1 MKNLFLC
8 LPFILAGCATPNAP
22 GQGVGA
28 EYTPVI
34 DMQGVDGARYTSD
47 LSACRQYAVQVD
59 PTRQA
64 VASGVGQ
71 AVFSAIIMQAA
82 GGNNRQIAQSANV
95 GANAG
100 IWRGQGQAL
109 GTQQRIVANCLA
121 SRGYRVLDGTAQ
133 VTFTQ
138 TIGAPM
144 TPPPSPVQAAPPSSP
159 VAAAGAG
166 PMAQPLAY
174 TPPGIV
180 TLPTGAGKPPPP
192 VEPSG
197 KDSYVAERL
206 ARELKC
212 NDTALSKLV
221 GKGAGYESYSM
232 ACTNG
237 ETLLIRCEFG
247 NCRALK

>member
-1 MKNLFLC
+1 MKNSWLC

-22 GQGVGA
+22 GQGVGS
-28 EYTPVI
+28 EYTPIV
-34 DMQGVDGARYTSD
+34 DMQGVDGTRYMSD
-47 LSACRQYAVQVD
+47 LSACRQYAVQID
-59 PTRQA
+59 PTREM
-64 VASGVGQ
+64 VAEGVGQ
-71 AVFSAIIMQAA
+71 AIFSAVIMQAA
-82 GGNNRQIAQSANV
+82 GGSNRQIARSANV

-121 SRGYRVLDGTAQ
+121 SRNYRVLDGTAQ

-138 TIGAPM
+138 AIGAPM
-144 TPPPSPVQAAPPSSP
+144 PPPATLPEPAAAAAAPTAQP
-159 VAAAGAG
+159 VA
-166 PMAQPLAY
+166 Y
-174 TPPGIV
+174 RPPGLV
-180 TLPTGAGKPPPP
+180 TLPTGAGNPPPT

-197 KDSYVAERL
+197 KDAYVAERL

-212 NDTALSKLV
+212 NDTTLSKLV

-247 NCRALK
+247 TCRALR